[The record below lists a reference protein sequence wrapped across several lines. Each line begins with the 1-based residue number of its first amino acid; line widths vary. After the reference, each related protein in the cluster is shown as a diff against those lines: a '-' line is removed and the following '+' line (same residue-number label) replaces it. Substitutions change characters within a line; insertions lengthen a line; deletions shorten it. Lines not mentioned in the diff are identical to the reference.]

1 LLNFENI
8 NLFISSECAEF
19 TAKTM
24 ATHTS
29 EPLLLVDG
37 YNVIGAWSSLKK
49 QCDRHG
55 LESARYQLI
64 ETLINYTSHQG
75 YRTQIVFD
83 SQYQDSP
90 GTQEAHTSC
99 LSVYY
104 TAFEQTA
111 DTYIE
116 KICASQEQRSQY
128 PRIIVATSDRAQKLT
143 VMGYGAEWMS
153 AQRLELEI
161 DQSLRR
167 IRNKQRP
174 TKVSQGRFLVNSL
187 DAKVQQK
194 LNQLRHGI
202 YQR

>member
-1 LLNFENI
+1 
-8 NLFISSECAEF
+8 
-19 TAKTM
+19 M
-24 ATHTS
+24 AT
-29 EPLLLVDG
+29 PIPDALLLVDG
-37 YNVIGAWSSLKK
+37 YNVIGAWSCLKK
-49 QCDRHG
+49 ECDRHG
-55 LESARYQLI
+55 LESARYRLI
-64 ETLINYTSHQG
+64 ETLINYTAHQG

-83 SQYQDSP
+83 SQYQDTP
-90 GTQEAHTSC
+90 GTQEAHTPC

-116 KICASQEQRSQY
+116 KICASRDNHTQY
-128 PRIIVATSDRAQKLT
+128 SRIIVATSDRAQKLT

-174 TKVSQGRFLVNSL
+174 QKVSQGRFLVNSL
-187 DAKVQQK
+187 DVKVQQK
-194 LNQLRHGI
+194 LNQMRHGI
-202 YQR
+202 HQR